1 VNDAHVQAR
10 LTALQAAVD
19 LQVRTGAFTLQ
30 PGVDVEVTVAAA
42 YAAIRETADIFW
54 AWAVGT
60 TALRITPGPITSQAT
75 GQPTGT
81 QPPTEGNTMQLHDDE
96 QVTYTVDTE
105 DAKGFDT
112 NEVLEWAA
120 DNADV
125 VTLVPGENGRT
136 CTVLAGV
143 PGSAVVTVTAP
154 NLDPPLSATE
164 AIDVLPGGTATI
176 TLAAGD
182 ITKQ

>member
-1 VNDAHVQAR
+1 MDTARIQAR
-10 LTALQAAVD
+10 LAAAQAAVD
-19 LQVRTGAFTLQ
+19 LHVGTGAFALQ
-30 PGVDVEVTVAAA
+30 PGIDRTVTIAAA
-42 YAAIRETADIFW
+42 EAAVRETADILW

-60 TALRITPGPITSQAT
+60 TRLRITAGPVTKQAT
-75 GQPTGT
+75 GLPTGT
-81 QPPTEGNTMQLHDDE
+81 PTTQGETMQLHDDE
-96 QVTYTVDTE
+96 QVIYTVDTE

-112 NEVLEWAA
+112 PEVMEWSV
-120 DNADV
+120 DNTDV

-143 PGSAVVTVTAP
+143 PGSAVITVTAP

>member
-1 VNDAHVQAR
+1 MNDAHAQAR

-19 LQVRTGAFTLQ
+19 LHVGTGAFRLQ
-30 PGVDVEVTVAAA
+30 PGVDRTVTIAQAETAV
-42 YAAIRETADIFW
+42 RLTADIFW
-54 AWAVGT
+54 AWAAGT
-60 TALRITPGPITSQAT
+60 TRIRLTPGPVTSQAT
-75 GQPTGT
+75 GLPTGT
-81 QPPTEGNTMQLHDDE
+81 PTTEGNTMQLHDDE

-112 NEVLEWAA
+112 DETLEWAA

-136 CTVLAGV
+136 CTVLAGA
-143 PGSAVVTVTAP
+143 PGSAIITVTAP

-176 TLAAGD
+176 TLTAGD
-182 ITKQ
+182 VTKQ

>member
-1 VNDAHVQAR
+1 MNDAHAQAR

-19 LQVRTGAFTLQ
+19 LHVGTGAFTLQ
-30 PGVDVEVTVAAA
+30 PGVDRTVTIAQAETAV
-42 YAAIRETADIFW
+42 RHTADIFW
-54 AWAVGT
+54 AWAAGT
-60 TALRITPGPITSQAT
+60 TSLRITPGPVTSQTT
-75 GQPTGT
+75 GLPTGT
-81 QPPTEGNTMQLHDDE
+81 TSEGNTMQLHDDE

-112 NEVLEWAA
+112 DETLEWSA
-120 DNADV
+120 DNTDV
-125 VTLVPGENGRT
+125 ITLVPGENGRT

-143 PGSAVVTVTAP
+143 PGSAIITVTAP

-164 AIDVLPGGTATI
+164 AIDVLVGGTATI

-182 ITKQ
+182 VTKQ

>member
-1 VNDAHVQAR
+1 MNDAHVHAR
-10 LTALQAAVD
+10 LAALQASVD
-19 LQVRTGAFTLQ
+19 LHVGTGAFVLE
-30 PGVDVEVTVAAA
+30 PGVAAEVTAANA
-42 YAAIRETADIFW
+42 YAAIRETADVFW

-60 TALRITPGPITSQAT
+60 TTLRITAGPVTSQTT
-75 GQPTGT
+75 GLPTGT
-81 QPPTEGNTMQLHDDE
+81 PTTQGDTMQLHDDE

-112 NEVLEWAA
+112 DETLEWSA
-120 DNADV
+120 DNTDV

-164 AIDVLPGGTATI
+164 AIDVLAGGTATI